1 MTAGTRRAVFAAL
14 LVGPVLVV
22 VGVLGRIFAEGGLTA
37 AEAGLLAL
45 YGILLAWIGSGFWF
59 CVFGLFNKGTREPSS
74 APDLGPSFSAIV
86 IPVYHEDADAVFAR
100 IRVMYRALERSGR
113 LGSFEFFVLS
123 DSQDPAH
130 RRGESQAWF
139 DACLD
144 LQAFGRLF
152 YRRRARN
159 LGRKSGNIEE
169 FCRRWGGRYDYMIV
183 LDADSVMC
191 GDTLVEMV
199 RRMQADPG
207 LGLIQARPVSVRG
220 ASLFARLQQFA
231 GATYGELMTR
241 GLAWFVGE
249 SGTYW
254 GHNAIIRMRAF
265 TACCALPAL
274 PGREPL
280 GGQILSHDFV
290 EAALLLRAGWRV
302 RFDPDLGGSFEEGP
316 PSLIDHAARDRR
328 WCQGNLQHAYILF
341 AKGLHPMSRLNFL
354 AGIMSYLSGP
364 LWLLFIGLAVAAIFA
379 GGSAALPAAWSPA
392 AWSPAAWSFGRPMLL
407 GVLGFTGVLLFGP
420 KLISLAYVLA
430 DRERRR
436 AQGGALRLVAGVLL
450 ESLFG
455 VLLAPIM
462 MALHT
467 RFVAA
472 ILAGWSS
479 GWGPQRRDADG
490 TYWRDALAAHG
501 IDTLLG
507 FGLAAA
513 SFVFLPEIFWWLLPV
528 AAGLILSI
536 PLSVFTSRAAWG
548 RGARALGLFAIP
560 AETAPPRELAELERL
575 LADETE
581 ETTAVAPLPSL
592 ARRPLEIAG
601 GGIVGGASR
610 SIMTTHP
617 RQQPAMSKQ

>member
-1 MTAGTRRAVFAAL
+1 MTAGWRRAVFAAL
-14 LVGPVLVV
+14 LVGPVLVAV
-22 VGVLGRIFAEGGLTA
+22 AALGRFFAEGGLTL
-37 AEAGLLAL
+37 AESSLLAL

-59 CVFGLFNKGTREPSS
+59 CVFGLFNKGTREASR

-100 IRVMYRALERSGR
+100 IRVMYRALERTGQ

-123 DSQDPAH
+123 DSQDPVH
-130 RRGESQAWF
+130 RREESQAWF

-144 LQAFGRLF
+144 LRAFGRVF
-152 YRRRARN
+152 YRRRDRN
-159 LGRKSGNIEE
+159 VGRKSGNIEE

-241 GLAWFVGE
+241 GLAWFVGD

-265 TACCALPAL
+265 TSCCALPAL

-302 RFDPDLGGSFEEGP
+302 RFDPDLAGSFEEGP
-316 PSLIDHAARDRR
+316 PSLIGHAMRDRR

-364 LWLLFIGLAVAAIFA
+364 LWLLFIGLAVAAIF
-379 GGSAALPAAWSPA
+379 GGGPALPAKWSPA
-392 AWSPAAWSFGRPMLL
+392 AWSTEQPVLL
-407 GVLGFTGVLLFGP
+407 GVLGFTVTLLFGP
-420 KLISLAYVLA
+420 KLISLAFVLA
-430 DRERRR
+430 DRGRRR

-472 ILAGWSS
+472 ILAGRSS
-479 GWGPQRRDADG
+479 GWKPQQRDADG
-490 TYWRDALAAHG
+490 TFWRGALAAHA

-507 FGLAAA
+507 LGLAAA

-548 RGARALGLFAIP
+548 RGAGALGLFAIP
-560 AETAPPRELAELERL
+560 AETAPPRELAELDRL
-575 LADETE
+575 IADK
-581 ETTAVAPLPSL
+581 AGDGVAIAPQ
-592 ARRPLEIAG
+592 RPATKLLRA
-601 GGIVGGASR
+601 
-610 SIMTTHP
+610 P
-617 RQQPAMSKQ
+617 RQAEAQLLLQPIPVKTGQAGRLRRRDAG

>member
-1 MTAGTRRAVFAAL
+1 MTAGARRAVFAAL

-22 VGVLGRIFAEGGLTA
+22 VAALGRIFAEGGLTA
-37 AEAGLLAL
+37 AEGGLLAL
-45 YGILLAWIGSGFWF
+45 YGILLTWIGSGFWF
-59 CVFGLFNKGTREPSS
+59 CVLGLFNKGTREPSS
-74 APDLGPSFSAIV
+74 APDLGPSLSAIV

-100 IRVMYRALERSGR
+100 IRVMYRALERGGQ

-130 RRGESQAWF
+130 RRDESQAWF

-265 TACCALPAL
+265 TACCALPPL

-302 RFDPDLGGSFEEGP
+302 RFDPDLAGSFEEGP

-328 WCQGNLQHAYILF
+328 WCQGNLQHAYLLL

-364 LWLLFIGLAVAAIFA
+364 LWLLFIGLAVAAIF
-379 GGSAALPAAWSPA
+379 GGSPALPAAWSVEQPA
-392 AWSPAAWSFGRPMLL
+392 LL

-420 KLISLAYVLA
+420 KLISLAFVLA
-430 DRERRR
+430 DRGRRR
-436 AQGGALRLVAGVLL
+436 AQGGALRLIAGVLL

-472 ILAGWSS
+472 ILAGRSS

-490 TYWRDALAAHG
+490 TGWRSALAAHG

-548 RGARALGLFAIP
+548 RGTHVLGLFAIP
-560 AETAPPRELAELERL
+560 AETAPPRELAELDRL
-575 LADETE
+575 LAD
-581 ETTAVAPLPSL
+581 TADDGLAMAPQWPAAKPLRAPRRSEAPLLLQPIPVK
-592 ARRPLEIAG
+592 AGQAGRPRRRDAG
-601 GGIVGGASR
+601 
-610 SIMTTHP
+610 
-617 RQQPAMSKQ
+617 

>member
-1 MTAGTRRAVFAAL
+1 MTAGWRRAVFAAL
-14 LVGPVLVV
+14 LTGPVLVV
-22 VGVLGRIFAEGGLTA
+22 VAALGGIFAEGGLTA
-37 AEAGLLAL
+37 AEIGLLAL

-59 CVFGLFNKGTREPSS
+59 CVFGLFSRGTRQPSS
-74 APDLGPSFSAIV
+74 EPDLGPSFSTIV
-86 IPVYHEDADAVFAR
+86 IPVYHEDAGAVFAR

-123 DSQDPAH
+123 DSQDPVH
-130 RRGESQAWF
+130 RREESQAWF

-152 YRRRARN
+152 YRRRDRN

-241 GLAWFVGE
+241 GLAWFVGD

-265 TACCALPAL
+265 TSCCALPAL

-302 RFDPDLGGSFEEGP
+302 RFDPDLAGSFEEGP
-316 PSLIDHAARDRR
+316 PSLIDHAMRDRR

-364 LWLLFIGLAVAAIFA
+364 LWLLFIGLAAAAIFD
-379 GGSAALPAAWSPA
+379 GGSPALSAAWSVEQ
-392 AWSPAAWSFGRPMLL
+392 PMLL

-420 KLISLAYVLA
+420 KLISLVYVLA
-430 DRERRR
+430 DRARRR
-436 AQGGALRLVAGVLL
+436 AQGGALRLIAGVVL

-455 VLLAPIM
+455 VLLAPVM

-472 ILAGWSS
+472 ILAGRSS

-490 TYWRDALAAHG
+490 TFWRDALAAHG

-507 FGLAAA
+507 LGLAAA
-513 SFVFLPEIFWWLLPV
+513 SFVFLPQIFWWLLPV

-548 RGARALGLFAIP
+548 RGARALGLFVIP
-560 AETAPPRELAELERL
+560 AETAPPRELTELDQL

-581 ETTAVAPLPSL
+581 ETTAVAPPPSL

-601 GGIVGGASR
+601 GGIAGGSSR
-610 SIMTTHP
+610 SIMTAHP